1 MNRIREFFRNLTRN
15 QKIALGAVA
24 AVFVIGIAAI
34 AIAAGGGDD
43 KVETV
48 ASTTTTTKKT
58 MTTKPG
64 PVAPLTGLPQPDE
77 AKHKRPAL
85 VVKIDND
92 NRHARPQ
99 VGLNQA
105 DIVYEEAV
113 EGGVT
118 RFAAVFQST
127 DSDPVGPVR
136 SARSTDIQ
144 IVTQLNHPLFAWS
157 GANGGVVAQVHAAPL
172 TDVGFDVHSSEF
184 FRDTS
189 RIAPS
194 NLFSNTTDLFALAP
208 PDAAPPPQLF
218 RYRKAKEKIP
228 ASAKAVRGVMLNFGG
243 KVNYTSQWTW
253 DPAGRGWDRQQLG
266 TPHTDAKGTVVSP
279 ANVVV
284 QFIQYRDSGFVDV
297 TGAPSPEAVLTGT
310 GRVWVLTGGKLVEG
324 TWSRPG
330 LNAITTYKDKSGK
343 PIKLT
348 PGRTWVVLPREGQA
362 SVVD

>member
-1 MNRIREFFRNLTRN
+1 MNRIREFFSNLTRN
-15 QKIALGAVA
+15 QKIAMGAVG
-24 AVFVIGIAAI
+24 AVLVIGIAAI
-34 AIAAGGGDD
+34 VIAAGGGDD

-48 ASTTTTTKKT
+48 ATTTTTKAT
-58 MTTKPG
+58 TTTKPA

-77 AKHKRPAL
+77 AKRKRPAL

-92 NRHARPQ
+92 NRKARPQ

-172 TDVGFDVHSSEF
+172 TDVGFDAHPSEY

-189 RIAPS
+189 RTAPS

-208 PDAAPPPQLF
+208 PDAEPPPQLF
-218 RYRKAKEKIP
+218 QYRKAKEKIP
-228 ASAKAVRGVMLNFGG
+228 ASAKAIRGVMLNFGG
-243 KVNYTSQWTW
+243 KVNYTSEWTW
-253 DPAGRGWDRQQLG
+253 DAKGKGWDRNQLG
-266 TPHTDAKGTVVSP
+266 TPHLDGKGTQVSP

-310 GRVWVLTGGKLVEG
+310 GKVWILTGGKRVEG

-330 LNAITTYKDKSGK
+330 LNSITTYKDASGK

-348 PGRTWVVLPREGQA
+348 PGRTWIVLPRDGQA
-362 SVVD
+362 TVLD